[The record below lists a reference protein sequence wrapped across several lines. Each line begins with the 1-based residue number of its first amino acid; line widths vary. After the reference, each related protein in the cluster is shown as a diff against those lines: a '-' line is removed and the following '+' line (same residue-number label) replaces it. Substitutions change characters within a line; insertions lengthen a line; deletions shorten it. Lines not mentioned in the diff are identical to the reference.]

1 MANTC
6 PYCQSDIGYYEGPNG
21 KDRCYN
27 CFMEMADEP
36 TPEEANRNIEPNV
49 PVKDKSVKS
58 PASTASTKAK
68 DKAEDSPAK
77 QEKVPPTAKE
87 RAEAARV
94 EAEKEAAKVG
104 TATPV
109 KDKHVPSPAKAKT
122 KG

>member
-1 MANTC
+1 MPNTC
-6 PYCQSDIGYYEGPNG
+6 PHCQSDVGYYEGPNG

-27 CFMEMADEP
+27 CFMEMADAPSE
-36 TPEEANRNIEPNV
+36 EEASRNIEPNR
-49 PVKDKSVKS
+49 PVKDKAVAS
-58 PASTASTKAK
+58 PASTKAK

-77 QEKVPPTAKE
+77 QEKVPPTPKE
-87 RAEAARV
+87 RTEAVQA

-104 TATPV
+104 SATPV